1 VDGTPE
7 RAPVDPGHA
16 PRPAVRKLWQLPIA
30 YFVVV
35 GGICAAIATTLT
47 PGAAE
52 VRATIRVTAFT
63 SALPFLLAFV
73 ARPLH
78 RLRRSA
84 ASRWLMINRRYV
96 GLCVA
101 ASHWWH
107 LVAIVALVSWYS
119 TDGPGIS
126 PLTKIFG
133 GGGFVMLGLMAAT
146 SNDASQR
153 ALGRGWRWLHLVG
166 MWVVWLDFIF
176 TYKNNVTVAPL
187 HAVMTLLFT
196 AALLLRIAAFRAR

>member
-1 VDGTPE
+1 M
-7 RAPVDPGHA
+7 
-16 PRPAVRKLWQLPIA
+16 
-30 YFVVV
+30 FV
-35 GGICAAIATTLT
+35 GGICAAIATTLV

-52 VRATIRVTAFT
+52 VRAMIRVTALT
-63 SALPFLLAFV
+63 SAVPFLLVFV

-78 RLRRSA
+78 QLRRSTA
-84 ASRWLMINRRYV
+84 TRWLMINRRYL
-96 GLCVA
+96 GLSVA

-107 LVAIVALVSWYS
+107 LIAIVALVRWYS

-153 ALGRGWRWLHLVG
+153 ALGRGWRWLHLAGV
-166 MWVVWLDFIF
+166 WIVWLDFIF
-176 TYKNNVTVAPL
+176 TYSGNVMVAPL
-187 HAVMTLLFT
+187 HAVMTLLFA
-196 AALLLRIAAFRAR
+196 AALLLRMAAYWAR

>member
-1 VDGTPE
+1 M
-7 RAPVDPGHA
+7 
-16 PRPAVRKLWQLPIA
+16 
-30 YFVVV
+30 V
-35 GGICAAIATTLT
+35 GGICAAIVTTPA

-52 VRATIRVTAFT
+52 VRAMIRVTAFT
-63 SALPFLLAFV
+63 SALPFLLVFV

-84 ASRWLMINRRYV
+84 ATRWLMINRRYL
-96 GLCVA
+96 GLSVA

-107 LVAIVALVSWYS
+107 LVAIVAFVSWYS

-133 GGGFVMLGLMAAT
+133 SAGFVMLGLMAAT

-153 ALGRGWRWLHLVG
+153 ALGRGWHWLHLVG
-166 MWVVWLDFIF
+166 LWVVWLDFIF
-176 TYKNNVTVAPL
+176 TYGLNAVAPL
-187 HAVMTLLFT
+187 HAVMALLF
-196 AALLLRIAAFRAR
+196 AAAWILRVAAFWSR